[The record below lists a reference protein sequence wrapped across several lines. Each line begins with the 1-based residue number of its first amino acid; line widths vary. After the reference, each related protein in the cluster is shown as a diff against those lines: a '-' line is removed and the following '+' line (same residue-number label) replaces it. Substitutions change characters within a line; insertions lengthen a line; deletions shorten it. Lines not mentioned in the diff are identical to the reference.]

1 MKAHEM
7 FVQMSAENP
16 DTMRDQQE
24 RDREAEQLLQ
34 MGWYQ
39 HICTGLTDR
48 EHLAATLQEIIHNS
62 PEQKERI
69 EKADL
74 DMQRDI
80 ILETMILSPEL
91 LPEARWF
98 RTLFPRDDKGESLP
112 LKMETRNLLDA
123 FSTQPEQ
130 AYTNLDRMYLESLTK
145 H

>member
-1 MKAHEM
+1 MNAHEM
-7 FVQMSAENP
+7 FVRMSSEDSEAMKN
-16 DTMRDQQE
+16 QKE

-48 EHLAATLQEIIHNS
+48 EHLAATLQEIIHSS

-80 ILETMILSPEL
+80 VLETMILSPEL
-91 LPEARWF
+91 SPEARWF
-98 RTLFPRDDKGESLP
+98 RTLFPRDDAGESLP
-112 LKMETRNLLDA
+112 FKKEVRKILDE
-123 FSTQPEQ
+123 FSAQPEQ
-130 AYTNLDRMYLESLTK
+130 AYKDLDRMYLENLTK